1 MIESIFLRSGVL
13 MIKVFK
19 FGGASV
25 KDADSVKNVLRVLE
39 LYRDE
44 KIAVVISAMGKTT
57 NALERLLHAYFY
69 HTDLLEEEFNIIRDY
84 HFKIIGE
91 LFPDK
96 DHEVYG
102 DVAGVFTSLKSWLE
116 NAPSDNYDYEYDQIV
131 SIGEII
137 ATKIVSAYLNMS
149 GMDNLWIDARNII
162 RTDNTYRDAKIEW
175 DKTSELIK
183 GVMKFHREK
192 IYVTQGFIGATSE
205 NISTTLGREGSDF
218 SAAILAWCLD
228 AEKVAIWKDVPGVLN
243 ADPKFFD
250 NTIKLDQL
258 SYHDAIELAYYG
270 ASVIHPKTIKPLQNK
285 KIPLWVK
292 SFVEPKEK
300 GTVIQSD
307 REGLAVP
314 SFIFKMNQVL
324 VTIAARDFS
333 FIAEQNLRDIFHEL
347 SRLRIKI
354 NLMENTAL
362 SFSICADWDERKI
375 PELIKSLEDEFM
387 VKYNRGLELVTI
399 RHYDQETIER
409 VTVNKDILLEEK
421 SRYTV
426 QMVMRDLS
434 CADE

>member
-1 MIESIFLRSGVL
+1 

-25 KDADSVKNVLRVLE
+25 KDASSVKNVLKVLD
-39 LYRDE
+39 LYKDE

-57 NALERLLHAYFY
+57 NALEKLLHAYFY
-69 HTDLLEEEFNIIRDY
+69 HTDRIEEEFNSIRDY
-84 HFKIIGE
+84 HFKIING
-91 LFPDK
+91 LFPDNK
-96 DHEVYG
+96 HEVYG
-102 DVAGVFTSLKSWLE
+102 DVAGVFTSLKNWLE
-116 NAPSDNYDYEYDQIV
+116 NPPSDNYDYEYDQIV

-137 ATKIVSAYLNMS
+137 STKIVSAYLNIN
-149 GMDNLWIDARNII
+149 GMENLWIDARSII
-162 RTDNTYRDAKIEW
+162 RTDNTYRDARIEW
-175 DKTSELIK
+175 DKTSELVK
-183 GVMKFHREK
+183 SVMKFHKEK
-192 IYVTQGFIGATSE
+192 IYVTQGFIGSTSE
-205 NISTTLGREGSDF
+205 SITTTLGREGSDF

-243 ADPKFFD
+243 ADPKYFD

-307 REGLAVP
+307 RDGLAVP
-314 SFIFKMNQVL
+314 SFIFKMDQVL

-399 RHYDQETIER
+399 RHYDQQTIER

-434 CADE
+434 RTDE

>member
-1 MIESIFLRSGVL
+1 

-25 KDADSVKNVLRVLE
+25 KDADSVRNVLKVLE
-39 LYRDE
+39 LFRGE
-44 KIAVVISAMGKTT
+44 KIAVVISAMGKMT
-57 NALERLLHAYFY
+57 NALEKLLHAYY
-69 HTDLLEEEFNIIRDY
+69 YGTDLIEQEFNTIRDY
-84 HFKIIGE
+84 HLKIMGD

-96 DHEVYG
+96 SHEIYS
-102 DVAGVFTSLKSWLE
+102 DVEETLGYLKSWLD
-116 NAPSDNYDYEYDQIV
+116 NPHSDNYDYEYDQIV

-137 ATKIVSAYLNMS
+137 STQIVSAYLNTQ
-149 GMDNLWIDARNII
+149 GMQNVWVDARTII
-162 RTDNTYRDAKIEW
+162 RTDNTYRDARIDW
-175 DKTSELIK
+175 DKTSELVR
-183 GVMKFHREK
+183 GAMKFHKER
-192 IYVTQGFIGATSE
+192 IYVTQGFIGSTAE
-205 NISTTLGREGSDF
+205 NIATTLGREGSDF

-228 AEKVAIWKDVPGVLN
+228 AERVTIWKDVPGVLN
-243 ADPKFFD
+243 ADPKYFD

-292 SFVEPKEK
+292 SFVDPKEK

-307 REGLAVP
+307 RDGLTVP
-314 SFIFKMNQVL
+314 SFIFKMDQVL

-333 FIAEQNLRDIFHEL
+333 FIAEQNLSDIFHEL

-399 RHYDQETIER
+399 RHYDQQTIDR
-409 VTVNKDILLEEK
+409 VTVNKEILLEEK
-421 SRYTV
+421 TRYTV
-426 QMVMRDLS
+426 QMVMRDIEN
-434 CADE
+434 AV

>member
-1 MIESIFLRSGVL
+1 
-13 MIKVFK
+13 MIKIFK

-25 KDADSVKNVLRVLE
+25 KDADSVKNVLRVLN
-39 LYRDE
+39 LYKDE

-57 NALERLLHAYFY
+57 NALEKLLNAYFY
-69 HTDLLEEEFNIIRDY
+69 GTDKIEEELSFIRDY
-84 HFKIIGE
+84 HYRIIE
-91 LFPDK
+91 DLFPDK
-96 DHEVYG
+96 KHEIYNEVENI
-102 DVAGVFTSLKSWLE
+102 FISLKNRLSNL
-116 NAPSDNYDYEYDQIV
+116 PSDNYDYEYDQVV

-137 ATKIVSAYLNMS
+137 STKIVSAYLNLE
-149 GMDNLWIDARNII
+149 GMENLWLDARNII
-162 RTDNTYRDAKIEW
+162 RTDNTYRDARIDW
-175 DKTSELIK
+175 DKTNELVK
-183 GVMKFHREK
+183 GIMKFHKER
-192 IYVTQGFIGATSE
+192 IYITQGFIGSTAES
-205 NISTTLGREGSDF
+205 ISTTLGREGSDF

-243 ADPKFFD
+243 ADPKYFD

-314 SFIFKMNQVL
+314 SFIFKMDQVL

-399 RHYDQETIER
+399 RYYDQKTIDR
-409 VTVNKDILLEEK
+409 VTVNKEILLEEK
-421 SRYTV
+421 SRHTV
-426 QMVMRDLS
+426 QMVMRDLNTL
-434 CADE
+434 DE

>member
-1 MIESIFLRSGVL
+1 

-25 KDADSVKNVLRVLE
+25 KDADSVKNVLKVLD
-39 LYRDE
+39 LYRGE

-69 HTDLLEEEFNIIRDY
+69 HTDLLEDEFNSIRDY
-84 HFKIIGE
+84 HFKIISD
-91 LFPDK
+91 LFTDK
-96 DHEVYG
+96 NHEVYG
-102 DVAGVFTSLKSWLE
+102 DIAGVFSSLKNWLE

-131 SIGEII
+131 SLGEII
-137 ATKIVSAYLNMS
+137 STKIVSAYLNLCDME
-149 GMDNLWIDARNII
+149 NLWIDARNII
-162 RTDNTYRDAKIEW
+162 RTDNTYRDARIEW
-175 DKTSELIK
+175 DKTSELGK
-183 GVMKFHREK
+183 NVMKFHREK
-192 IYVTQGFIGATSE
+192 IYITQGFIGATSE

-243 ADPKFFD
+243 ADPKYFD

-300 GTVIQSD
+300 GTVIHSD
-307 REGLAVP
+307 RDGLAVP
-314 SFIFKMNQVL
+314 SFIFKMDQVL

-347 SRLRIKI
+347 SRLRIKL

-399 RHYDQETIER
+399 RHYDQQTIER
-409 VTVNKDILLEEK
+409 VTVK
-421 SRYTV
+421 
-426 QMVMRDLS
+426 
-434 CADE
+434 

>member
-1 MIESIFLRSGVL
+1 

-25 KDADSVKNVLRVLE
+25 KDADSVRNVFKVLE
-39 LYRDE
+39 LFSGE

-57 NALERLLHAYFY
+57 NALEKLLHAYY
-69 HTDLLEEEFNIIRDY
+69 YGTDLIEQEFNTIHDY
-84 HFKIIGE
+84 HLKVMND

-96 DHEVYG
+96 SHDIYS
-102 DVAGVFTSLKSWLE
+102 DVEETFGYLKSWLD
-116 NAPSDNYDYEYDQIV
+116 NPHSDNYDYEYDQIV

-137 ATKIVSAYLNMS
+137 STQIVSAYLNAR
-149 GMDNLWIDARNII
+149 GMENVWTDARTII
-162 RTDNTYRDAKIEW
+162 RTDNTYRDARVDW
-175 DKTSELIK
+175 DKTNELVR
-183 GVMKFHREK
+183 GAMKFHKERV
-192 IYVTQGFIGATSE
+192 YVTQGFIGSTAE
-205 NISTTLGREGSDF
+205 NIATTLGREGSDF

-228 AEKVAIWKDVPGVLN
+228 AERVTIWKDVPGVLN
-243 ADPKFFD
+243 ADPKYFD

-292 SFVEPKEK
+292 SFVDPKEK

-307 REGLAVP
+307 RDGLTVP
-314 SFIFKMNQVL
+314 SFIFKMDQVL

-333 FIAEQNLRDIFHEL
+333 FIAEQNLSDIFHEL

-399 RHYDQETIER
+399 RHYDQQTIDR
-409 VTVNKDILLEEK
+409 VTVNKEILLEEK
-421 SRYTV
+421 TRYTV
-426 QMVMRDLS
+426 QMVMRDIES
-434 CADE
+434 AV

>member
-1 MIESIFLRSGVL
+1 

-25 KDADSVKNVLRVLE
+25 KDADSVRNVLRVLE
-39 LYRDE
+39 LYKGE

-57 NALERLLHAYFY
+57 NALERLLHAYYY
-69 HTDLLEEEFNIIRDY
+69 HTDILEEEFNSIRNY
-84 HFKIIGE
+84 HFKIIGD

-96 DHEVYG
+96 THEIYG
-102 DVAGVFTSLKSWLE
+102 DIDNVFTSLESWLE
-116 NAPSDNYDYEYDQIV
+116 NPPSDNYDYEYDQIV
-131 SIGEII
+131 SLGEII
-137 ATKIVSAYLNMS
+137 STKIVSAYLNLS
-149 GMDNLWIDARNII
+149 GMENLWIDARTII
-162 RTDNTYRDAKIEW
+162 RTDNTYCDARIDW
-175 DKTSELIK
+175 DKTSELVK
-183 GVMKFHREK
+183 SAMKFHREK
-192 IYVTQGFIGATSE
+192 IYITQGFIGSTSE

-243 ADPKFFD
+243 ADPKYFD
-250 NTIKLDQL
+250 DTVKLDQL

-307 REGLAVP
+307 RNGLTVP

-333 FIAEQNLRDIFHEL
+333 FIAEQNLSDIFHEL

-362 SFSICADWDERKI
+362 SFSICTDWDERKI
-375 PELIKSLEDEFM
+375 PELIKSLEDEFT

-399 RHYDQETIER
+399 RHYDQQTIDR

-421 SRYTV
+421 TRYTV

-434 CADE
+434 CAAE

>member
-1 MIESIFLRSGVL
+1 

-39 LYRDE
+39 LYQGE

-57 NALERLLHAYFY
+57 NALEKLLHAYFY
-69 HTDLLEEEFNIIRDY
+69 GTDKIEEEFNLIRNY
-84 HFKIIGE
+84 HFEVIKK
-91 LFPDK
+91 LFHDK
-96 DHEVYG
+96 NHEIYA
-102 DVAGVFTSLKSWLE
+102 DVENIFTSLKSWLS
-116 NAPSDNYDYEYDQIV
+116 NPHSDNYDYEYDQVV

-137 ATKIVSAYLNMS
+137 STKIVSSYLNLN
-149 GMDNLWIDARNII
+149 GMDNLWVDARSII
-162 RTDNTYRDAKIEW
+162 RTDNTYRDAKIDW
-175 DKTSELIK
+175 AKTSELVK
-183 GVMKFHREK
+183 DMMKFHRERM
-192 IYVTQGFIGATSE
+192 YVTQGFIGSTSE

-243 ADPKFFD
+243 ADPKYFD
-250 NTIKLDQL
+250 NTVKIDQL

-270 ASVIHPKTIKPLQNK
+270 ASVIHPKTIKPLHNK

-292 SFVEPKEK
+292 SFLEPKEK

-307 REGLAVP
+307 RDGHVIP
-314 SFIFKMNQVL
+314 SFIFKMEQAL

-333 FIAEQNLRDIFHEL
+333 FIVEQNLRDIFHEI

-354 NLMENTAL
+354 NLMQNTAL

-375 PELIKSLEDEFM
+375 TELMKSLEDEYM

-399 RHYDQETIER
+399 RYYDQETIER
-409 VTVNKDILLEEK
+409 VTENKEILLEEK
-421 SRYTV
+421 SRNTV
-426 QMVMRDLS
+426 QMVMRDLNS
-434 CADE
+434 VVE

>member
-1 MIESIFLRSGVL
+1 M
-13 MIKVFK
+13 KVFK

-25 KDADSVKNVLRVLE
+25 KDADSVKNVFKVLDI
-39 LYRDE
+39 YREE

-57 NALERLLHAYFY
+57 NALERLLHAYY
-69 HTDLLEEEFNIIRDY
+69 YGTDSLEEEFETLYNY
-84 HFKIIGE
+84 HFRIVEE
-91 LFPDK
+91 LFVET
-96 DHEVYG
+96 DHEIYG
-102 DVAGVFTSLKSWLE
+102 DIEEIFQSLKTRISS
-116 NAPSDNYDYEYDQIV
+116 PHSDNYDYEYDQIV

-137 ATKIVSAYLNMS
+137 STKIVSAYLNMA
-149 GMDNLWIDARNII
+149 GMENIWVDARAII
-162 RTDNTYRDAKIEW
+162 RTDNTYRDARVDW
-175 DKTSELIK
+175 DKTDELVK
-183 GVMKFHREK
+183 DSMPFHRERVY
-192 IYVTQGFIGATSE
+192 ITQGFIGATSE

-243 ADPKFFD
+243 ADPKYFD

-314 SFIFKMNQVL
+314 SFIFKMNQAL

-354 NLMENTAL
+354 NLMQNTAL
-362 SFSICADWDERKI
+362 SFSVCADWDERKI
-375 PELIKSLEDEFM
+375 PELMKALGDEFM
-387 VKYNRGLELVTI
+387 IKYNRGLELVTI

-409 VTVNKDILLEEK
+409 VTVNKEILLEEK

-426 QMVMRDLS
+426 QMVMRDLD
-434 CADE
+434 CIIE